1 MRISLIVI
9 GLSMVIASVAWMALQ
24 ESMFGVGII
33 YGSLMVLF
41 LFGLIAS
48 LDAWY
53 RAESG
58 IGKTRAGLFAVA
70 FGIRDVCWGFVYGA
84 SFYMAATGTFSPE
97 VALFWQVKII
107 YALGTLLA
115 VPLIAYGI
123 LRAHLFDIDLKVR
136 WTLKQ
141 STFAASVVIIT
152 FVVSEGIEMLVA
164 AELGDAWGL
173 VAAAVAVVLLKPLQ
187 AFAERVVTL
196 LMPHTRNTDEY
207 KDSRKLEVYEA
218 AFSDAQVDG
227 SVSDRE
233 HALLNHLRDS
243 LGLSEDHTRIIE
255 ANFCR

>member
-1 MRISLIVI
+1 
-9 GLSMVIASVAWMALQ
+9 MV
-24 ESMFGVGII
+24 
-33 YGSLMVLF
+33 
-41 LFGLIAS
+41 
-48 LDAWY
+48 
-53 RAESG
+53 
-58 IGKTRAGLFAVA
+58 
-70 FGIRDVCWGFVYGA
+70 
-84 SFYMAATGTFSPE
+84 ATGTFSPE
-97 VALFWQVKII
+97 VALFWQVKIV

-115 VPLIAYGI
+115 VPLIAHGI

-136 WTLKQ
+136 WILKQ

-187 AFAERVVTL
+187 AIAERVVTL

-227 SVSDRE
+227 RVSDRE
-233 HALLNHLRDS
+233 RALFNHLRDS
-243 LGLSEDHTRIIE
+243 VGLSEDHTSIIE
-255 ANFCR
+255 ANFSR